1 MKSHKGCTIVLSQI
15 LIFFEHDQFGHIFG
29 IQGQYYILRH
39 HARDQWTD
47 TVRSPGAPSSI
58 HKYTL
63 IQKHFSFLSAYSG
76 RAPIQNSMEKLNEK
90 SETKHSLY
98 RCNLKY

>member
-47 TVRSPGAPSSI
+47 T
-58 HKYTL
+58 
-63 IQKHFSFLSAYSG
+63 G

-90 SETKHSLY
+90 SETKDSLY